1 MLAAAG
7 FSRPTLCDAH
17 RSRCTDKERPHEI
30 CPTVP
35 AHRSDRE
42 QLGDDLTG
50 CSWSR
55 CYPGQIFLH
64 PATTV
69 RNAQGTL
76 TVTTKGVEIPD
87 VVHIDGSPSV
97 IEFGDSLFAD
107 SGTASATAT
116 VHTVAQ
122 VGAMRVTLIGS
133 AGSSQDSANI
143 LTRTSASWRDL
154 ITLAVPVSTGLG
166 FSNIF
171 VNGLL
176 SVQGDMSIEGHG
188 NVRLLIQDAD
198 DRENTLPPAPLASFF
213 RFGWG
218 FVQRAGNDIRI
229 LPPAF
234 IPVRIGIFLGGF
246 DPIRGLAFGSV
257 SMGYE
262 FTLDIDADA
271 AGAVAATSRG
281 DYGNTFSWG
290 GITSVETSSGAPLTD
305 YVLTSGSG
313 FDYSQAA
320 VVPEP
325 SVMQLLLL
333 GALVDAPLAFRRRL
347 C

>member
-1 MLAAAG
+1 M
-7 FSRPTLCDAH
+7 
-17 RSRCTDKERPHEI
+17 
-30 CPTVP
+30 
-35 AHRSDRE
+35 
-42 QLGDDLTG
+42 
-50 CSWSR
+50 
-55 CYPGQIFLH
+55 
-64 PATTV
+64 
-69 RNAQGTL
+69 
-76 TVTTKGVEIPD
+76 TTKGVEIPD

-107 SGTASATAT
+107 SGTASATST

-122 VGAMRVTLIGS
+122 VGAIRVTLIGS
-133 AGSSQDSANI
+133 AGSSQDRANI

-166 FSNIF
+166 FGNIF

-176 SVQGDMSIEGHG
+176 SVQGDMSVEGHG
-188 NVRLLIQDAD
+188 NVRLFIQDAD
-198 DRENTLPPAPLASFF
+198 DRENTLPPAPLGSFF

-234 IPVRIGIFLGGF
+234 IPVRIGIFLGGL
-246 DPIRGLAFGSV
+246 DPIRGLAFGSA
-257 SMGYE
+257 SLGYE
-262 FTLDIDADA
+262 FTLDMDADA
-271 AGAVAATSRG
+271 AGAFAATSRG

-333 GALVDAPLAFRRRL
+333 GALVGAPLALRRRL